1 MIEIEV
7 GPNLVGLGS
16 FLLSWHGLFSFIAVA
31 SAVFLVGRW
40 APLKGIDP
48 DIIYSIAIWAI
59 IGGVIGARLVH
70 VIDRWEDVYQFNP
83 IQILYIWTGGIG
95 LWGGILGGTIGGF
108 AYAIWAKH
116 PVGIIAD
123 LTAPVM
129 LFSQSI
135 GRLGDFVNGE
145 HCAKPAADFIFGF
158 IWTHPATDAISAR
171 CAYGYRELL
180 NGELINAI
188 AVQPVIA
195 YEIIWNLLALVLIWK
210 LRDRIRPAGMLFTL
224 YLALYAVGRFAISFL
239 RIETINERAFG
250 LQESHL
256 IAIMVLAI
264 TIPILIIKARP
275 ASRIQV
281 ASDGSPLEPPTRTER
296 GTRAQ
301 RRRRQRDQ

>member
-16 FLLSWHGLFSFIAVA
+16 FLLSWHGLYSFIAVA

-48 DIIYSIAIWAI
+48 DVIYSIAVWAI

-70 VIDRWEDVYQFNP
+70 IIDRWEDVYQFNP

-108 AYAIWAKH
+108 AYALWAKH

-158 IWTHPATDAISAR
+158 IWTNPASDAISAG
-171 CAYGYRELL
+171 CAYGNSLSE
-180 NGELINAI
+180 I

-210 LRDRIRPAGMLFTL
+210 LRDKIRPAGMLFAL

-239 RIETINERAFG
+239 RIESVNEFAFG

-256 IAIMVLAI
+256 IAIIVLAI

-275 ASRIQV
+275 ASKIQF
-281 ASDGSPLEPPTRTER
+281 ASDVSPLAPPRRTER

-301 RRRRQRDQ
+301 RRRRQRDR